1 MSQRDK
7 LLKVGIEASNKAS
20 NIILSYYKKY
30 SNYSVKN
37 KYFRDL
43 VSEVDII
50 AEKEIKKIILKN
62 FPSHKFEGEETG
74 STKNKSAYKWIVD
87 PIDGTV
93 NYIHGIPL
101 FAISIGL
108 EIKGEIYLG
117 IINNPVTNEIY
128 YALNKQGAFLNGR
141 KINVSKRGEIKDS
154 LLITTFSSE
163 TNRKRKNK
171 YKIFGKMNDLSRGC
185 LRIGSASLGLAY
197 LASGKVDGLWGGK
210 LKKWDIAAGICIL
223 KEAGGKISNIKNK
236 RYSFGQQFVAS
247 NNIIHKNLISLLKG
261 L

>member
-1 MSQRDK
+1 MNQRDK
-7 LLKVGIEASNKAS
+7 LLKVGIEASNKAA
-20 NIILSYYKKY
+20 NLILSYYKKY

-37 KYFRDL
+37 KYYRDL

-50 AEKEIKKIILKN
+50 VEKEIKKIIFKN
-62 FPSHKFEGEETG
+62 FPSHQFEGEETG
-74 STKNKSAYKWIVD
+74 VNKKKSPYKWIVD

-108 EIKGEIYLG
+108 EVKDEIYLG
-117 IINNPVTNEIY
+117 IINNPITNEIY
-128 YALNKQGAFLNGR
+128 YALKNQGAFMNGR
-141 KINVSKRGEIKDS
+141 KISVSERSEIKNS

-163 TNRKRKNK
+163 TNKKRRNK

-223 KEAGGKISNIKNK
+223 KEAGGKISNINNRKYN
-236 RYSFGQQFVAS
+236 FGQQFIAS